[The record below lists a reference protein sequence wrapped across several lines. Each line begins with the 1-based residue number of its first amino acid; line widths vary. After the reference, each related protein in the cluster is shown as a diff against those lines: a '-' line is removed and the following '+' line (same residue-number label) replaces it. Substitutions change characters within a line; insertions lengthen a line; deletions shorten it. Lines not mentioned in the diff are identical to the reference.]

1 LGGRPWYPHWLF
13 GVLGALGITVIY
25 LSCREEVRRL
35 IEKFGDE
42 YRDYMTSVPG
52 MNVFLGLFHLIKNR
66 K

>member
-1 LGGRPWYPHWLF
+1 
-13 GVLGALGITVIY
+13 VLGALGITVIY